1 MHRCCCCRRQASSKS
16 PDVVL
21 KLNLDTS
28 LDNFD
33 LFHKSVLPYQVS
45 KVSPQASPRIVIGGP
60 ASPTSAPGKDVENED
75 WLAHSIEQV
84 CRKTLYKN
92 VQYRTVNMS
101 SETGCEKDVAH
112 VRKEKL
118 PEKPKVD
125 LQLPATPAAANKP
138 PPPPTVAPVT
148 PNNKSAAKKDNL
160 RTPENAKIPPKTPK
174 TSTPKSA
181 SSFMKRCRRGSSF
194 RLLRSSERKNVR
206 FASTEDLTAEERDTP
221 KNPAERLLVEPAKR
235 EQDSLE
241 VSSDSRAK
249 AEEALESIYATVSPI
264 VPTPLREV
272 CRKLPF
278 ADEDVKTPVRGQS
291 GDETPECSF
300 LNPAVLPENS
310 PLGHYLHWIVEQ
322 SGLSSV
328 PSVQEWLKSVRLSVE
343 NECLSALQSKSLT
356 KDPALAAVLAVGDA
370 HDAITCLQDRVDSIM
385 ATVTHVTRRLEQGHW
400 LKFCSST
407 PGLSSEVNDLLRDYK
422 PVIHGSSPYSRKV
435 ESHLYRVLQSLRE
448 IGARPNR
455 KPAGPAEMESIK
467 SLMADVKNTV
477 QTLSNSLILKDL
489 EKIVKISQE
498 SRTLG
503 CARRAVA
510 ALSSLGE
517 TGPDMCDLITR
528 IGGIGAVVA
537 IAQDA
542 NLLQLKCAAVR
553 ALTIVCCHS
562 VAIRQLEQHGG
573 IELIRDTLADSEAT
587 QQEKC
592 EAVGLLAQITAP
604 WVDCTGATLR
614 RMTENMDSLVSS
626 LTEMIARANSGDVFL
641 LSAAALANLSFLD
654 RVALECIYKYK
665 SVRALMLAARQK
677 DLAGSIFAKDQ
688 VATILANASAGKYC
702 HADIVESGALTQL
715 ICYLQVRPSSLQ
727 SSGEVDACE
736 RVLQKSAIALAR
748 LCSCPSTAGMVLQ
761 MQGVQRLVRLCKEP
775 KERNSSNSVLVACL
789 AALRKIAAS
798 SGNKDLKDLG
808 ATELVRN
815 ELWDSFQ
822 QYSIAHESYV

>member
-1 MHRCCCCRRQASSKS
+1 MGRGGIDISASGRSDS
-16 PDVVL
+16 VVR

-45 KVSPQASPRIVIGGP
+45 KVSPQPSPRIGGAP
-60 ASPTSAPGKDVENED
+60 SPTSAKDD
-75 WLAHSIEQV
+75 WLTHSIEQV

-101 SETGCEKDVAH
+101 SDADREKDVCH
-112 VRKEKL
+112 LPKDKL
-118 PEKPKVD
+118 PEKPKIDVP
-125 LQLPATPAAANKP
+125 LPVEAARKASP
-138 PPPPTVAPVT
+138 LPGVVT
-148 PNNKSAAKKDNL
+148 PNNKVDNL
-160 RTPENAKIPPKTPK
+160 KTPENAKVPHRTPK
-174 TSTPKSA
+174 TSTPKGA
-181 SSFMKRCRRGSSF
+181 SSFIKRCRRGSSF
-194 RLLRSSERKNVR
+194 RLLRSSEKKNVR
-206 FASTEDLTAEERDTP
+206 FASSEDLTPEERRSPPDGGAAP
-221 KNPAERLLVEPAKR
+221 QVEC
-235 EQDSLE
+235 
-241 VSSDSRAK
+241 SRAK
-249 AEEALESIYATVSPI
+249 AEEALESMYATVSPI
-264 VPTPLREV
+264 VPTEIRDV
-272 CRKLPF
+272 CRRLPF
-278 ADEDVKTPVRGQS
+278 ADEEEPTEKNGQAA
-291 GDETPECSF
+291 GPETPECSF
-300 LNPAVLPENS
+300 VNPAALPEGS
-310 PLGHYLHWIVEQ
+310 PLGHYLQWIVEQ

-328 PSVQEWLKSVRLSVE
+328 PSVQQWLKAVRLSVE

-356 KDPALAAVLAVGDA
+356 KDPALASVLAVGDA
-370 HDAITCLQDRVDSIM
+370 HDAITSLQDRVDSIM

-407 PGLSSEVNDLLRDYK
+407 SGLSSEVNDLLRDYK

-455 KPAGPAEMESIK
+455 KPGGTVELESIR
-467 SLMADVKNTV
+467 SLMADIRNTV

-498 SRTLG
+498 NPTLG

-517 TGPDMCDLITR
+517 TSPDTCDLIAR
-528 IGGIGAVVA
+528 VGGVSAILAV
-537 IAQDA
+537 AQDP
-542 NLLQLKCAAVR
+542 NLRQVKCAAVR
-553 ALTIVCCHS
+553 ALTVVCCHS
-562 VAIRQLEQHGG
+562 VAIRQLEQAGG
-573 IELIRDTLADSEAT
+573 IECIEKTLCDASAT
-587 QQEKC
+587 QQERC

-604 WVDCTGATLR
+604 WVDCTGGTLR
-614 RMTENMDSLVSS
+614 RMTANMDSLVSS
-626 LTEMIARANSGDVFL
+626 LTEMMERAQSGDVFL

-654 RVALECIYKYK
+654 RVALECIHKHK

-688 VATILANASAGKYC
+688 VATILANASASKYC
-702 HADIVESGALTQL
+702 HADIIESGALTQL
-715 ICYLQVRPSSLQ
+715 ICYLQVRPSSLH

-748 LCSCPSTAGMVLQ
+748 LCSCPSTAGAVLE

-789 AALRKIAAS
+789 AALRKIASS
-798 SGNKDLKDLG
+798 SGSTDLGHLG
-808 ATELVRN
+808 ATELVKN

-822 QYSIAHESYV
+822 QYSITHESYV